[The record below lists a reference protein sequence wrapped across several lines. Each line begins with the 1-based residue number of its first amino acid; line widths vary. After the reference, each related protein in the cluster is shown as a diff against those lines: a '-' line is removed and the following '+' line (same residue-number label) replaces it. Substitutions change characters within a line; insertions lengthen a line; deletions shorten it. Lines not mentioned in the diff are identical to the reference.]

1 MLITAL
7 SQVFFNSLFE
17 RIDKLSMISI
27 SLERLEGISIL
38 SASRFTKLKEGAYL
52 RVREVPFTEGK

>member
-38 SASRFTKLKEGAYL
+38 SASRFTKLKECAYL